1 MFIKQLT
8 SSTKRAYNIKNEWLL
23 MKEELLC
30 IL

>member
-8 SSTKRAYNIKNEWLL
+8 SSPKRAYNIKNEWLL
-23 MKEELLC
+23 MKEEFLC